1 MGKTKKIVQTV
12 KRLLIRFL
20 MTVIKPYIL
29 FESRPPFSDNTRA
42 VYDEFL
48 RRGFDKKYRLVW
60 YLDDNTCADLIN
72 GKPVYWDPRDRNSL
86 RQKIR
91 NIGFYFN
98 TKAIICCNR
107 FLTSSGWACPVEQ
120 GTCKSFYLS
129 HGTPIKKV
137 EGYYS
142 APSGIDYAFSPSANV
157 TGIMSAA
164 FKIDSS
170 RYLVSGYPR
179 TDLLFQDH
187 GDLHD
192 RICQGSEKV
201 IVWLPT
207 FRQHQK
213 KTVSPAGGYA
223 MPLIHEAAYAEQL
236 NETAMKNNVLLV
248 FKPHFVQDRSF
259 LNEINLSNIQFADES
274 FFERFDIS
282 TYDLLAAS
290 DALITDYSSVYFDY
304 TLLDKPIAVVWEDVE
319 EYRKNP
325 GFVVDLDRY
334 LVGAEK
340 VYSIKDL
347 CEFVENVAKGSDLLK
362 TERREIRDL
371 TNDNLDGRNSKRAV
385 DFIIEKADL

>member
-1 MGKTKKIVQTV
+1 
-12 KRLLIRFL
+12 
-20 MTVIKPYIL
+20 
-29 FESRPPFSDNTRA
+29 
-42 VYDEFL
+42 
-48 RRGFDKKYRLVW
+48 
-60 YLDDNTCADLIN
+60 
-72 GKPVYWDPRDRNSL
+72 
-86 RQKIR
+86 
-91 NIGFYFN
+91 
-98 TKAIICCNR
+98 
-107 FLTSSGWACPVEQ
+107 
-120 GTCKSFYLS
+120 
-129 HGTPIKKV
+129 
-137 EGYYS
+137 
-142 APSGIDYAFSPSANV
+142 
-157 TGIMSAA
+157 
-164 FKIDSS
+164 
-170 RYLVSGYPR
+170 
-179 TDLLFQDH
+179 
-187 GDLHD
+187 
-192 RICQGSEKV
+192 
-201 IVWLPT
+201 
-207 FRQHQK
+207 
-213 KTVSPAGGYA
+213 